1 MRLPNAPATVVALLA
16 LLPMATAK
24 PYPAS
29 QITTQVEVREVMTAE
44 DIEKRQCTLC
54 GYEGILCCETGTT
67 CGENE
72 LQQAVCIPDAQQ
84 ATAGPGPAPTGA
96 SCADSQV
103 QCASTCCDTGYWCQN
118 PVEGICAVLKAGTS
132 PGLSPTPPATPPLR
146 PTAST
151 LVIITA
157 TGSTVSFETPIPTG
171 VNGTPLPAED
181 GGSGLGG
188 GAIAGIVIG
197 VILGIILL
205 LLLCLYCCAK
215 TVFDG
220 FAALL
225 GFGKK
230 RRHTHEETYIEE
242 HHHHSHHGSAAGA
255 AAMGGRRW
263 YGQGPARPSRPPPKK
278 KNSGFGGAMGIG
290 AGLAGLAIALGLK
303 RKHDRRRY
311 EDDKTTT
318 VSGSSGYTYSDY
330 TSTSSA
336 SSDDRYTRPTRH
348 SSRR

>member
-1 MRLPNAPATVVALLA
+1 MRLSNAPATVVAMLT
-16 LLPMATAK
+16 LLPITMAK
-24 PYPAS
+24 PAPTR
-29 QITTQVEVREVMTAE
+29 QITTQIEVREVMMTADI
-44 DIEKRQCTLC
+44 DIEKRQCTAC
-54 GYEGILCCETGTT
+54 GWQGQLCCETGTT
-67 CGENE
+67 CGTNE
-72 LQQAVCIPDAQQ
+72 LNQAVCVPDSQ
-84 ATAGPGPAPTGA
+84 AAPAPTGA
-96 SCADSQV
+96 PSSGCSGAQV
-103 QCASTCCDTGYWCQN
+103 ECGSICCDSGYWCKS
-118 PVEGICAVLKAGTS
+118 PLEEICDIIPAGSS
-132 PGLSPTPPATPPLR
+132 PGVGNPSAPLR

-151 LVIITA
+151 LVVITQ
-157 TGSTVSFETPIPTG
+157 TGSITRTVSFETPIPTG

-181 GGSGLGG
+181 GGGGLSG

-230 RRHTHEETYIEE
+230 RKHTHEETYIEE
-242 HHHHSHHGSAAGA
+242 HHHHSHHGSAAG

-278 KNSGFGGAMGIG
+278 KNSGFGGALGIG

-303 RKHDRRRY
+303 RKHDRRY
-311 EDDKTTT
+311 DDDKTTT

-330 TSTSSA
+330 TSASELSSEW
-336 SSDDRYTRPTRH
+336 
-348 SSRR
+348 SRI